1 MAHPLHEII
10 GRHLTETNFPACK
23 VLKDPACGG
32 EQHLPLFVSSKKS
45 RKTKYCNVDIL
56 VFQNNRVRV
65 IIEIEESDIKP
76 TKICGK
82 FLTAALSSYFIH
94 ETYHN
99 KPIAIRDA
107 LFIQILDTT
116 ELKAATSRIK
126 QWRNLESSIKS
137 LLPLRK
143 SSIIEYKLLWGDSK
157 SFQSNADQ
165 LCNCINNFL
174 TDILN

>member
-65 IIEIEESDIKP
+65 IIE
-76 TKICGK
+76 TQCWG
-82 FLTAALSSYFIH
+82 
-94 ETYHN
+94 
-99 KPIAIRDA
+99 
-107 LFIQILDTT
+107 
-116 ELKAATSRIK
+116 
-126 QWRNLESSIKS
+126 IKS
-137 LLPLRK
+137 APVYLRNR
-143 SSIIEYKLLWGDSK
+143 L
-157 SFQSNADQ
+157 F
-165 LCNCINNFL
+165 
-174 TDILN
+174 